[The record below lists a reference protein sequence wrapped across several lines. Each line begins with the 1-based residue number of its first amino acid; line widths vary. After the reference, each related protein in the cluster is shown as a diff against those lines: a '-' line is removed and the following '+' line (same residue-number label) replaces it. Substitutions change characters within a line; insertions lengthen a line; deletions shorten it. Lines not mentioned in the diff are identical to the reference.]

1 MHVRRYATAALC
13 APAVIALTAAP
24 ALAHE
29 CTNASKPAGSGIQ
42 VLIGPTDEIEWATK
56 GVWNRIDQGLID
68 PDSGEGFSGLVG
80 IDFDG
85 DGNADFSTYIVG
97 PDGEIPLKAQWN
109 GPVCKGI
116 TNLGPWFE
124 ECFPG

>member
-1 MHVRRYATAALC
+1 MHVRRYAVAALC
-13 APAVIALTAAP
+13 APTIIAFTAAP

-29 CTNASKPAGSGIQ
+29 CTNASKPAGAGVQ
-42 VLIGPTDEIEWATK
+42 VLIGPDDNIEWATK

-68 PDSGEGFSGLVG
+68 PDTGEGFSGLIG

-85 DGNADFSTYIVG
+85 DMKADFSTYIVG
-97 PDGEIPLKAQWN
+97 PNDELPDPAQWN